1 MASEQ
6 GRKLSHQVL
15 SITLIRTVLNTGF
28 RMVFPFQPLLMAE
41 LGISLRAMT
50 RMLAGRSFIGVLSPL
65 TASVADSRGRKFGML
80 TGLGLFTL
88 GAAVMAGWTTPG
100 GFLVF
105 LLLSTFAK
113 AVFDPSLQAY
123 LGDRVP
129 YSRRGFVL
137 AVTEMSW
144 SGAFFLG
151 VPLVGFLI
159 QNTSLLT
166 PFLVFAGLGL
176 ASLAVLAVMIS
187 RDSPPPGGRPGLV
200 SNFSKVL
207 TSRAA
212 LAGLI
217 VTALTAA
224 GNQVINVVF
233 GVWLNESFAFQ
244 VAALGGASAVIGAA
258 ELLGEGGVSVFSDR
272 LSKKKAVLLG
282 VLTNSASALAL
293 IILGN
298 SRWGAVVGLFLVYLT
313 FEFTIVSAIP
323 MMTGVLPEARAT
335 LMALNLACISL
346 GRGLGSLLAA
356 PLYARGFAFNLI
368 FGAGVNLLAAAA
380 LRFVIIQEK

>member
-1 MASEQ
+1 MRPENREGVSRQ
-6 GRKLSHQVL
+6 ILP
-15 SITLIRTVLNTGF
+15 ITLIRTVLNTGF
-28 RMVFPFQPLLMAE
+28 RMVFPFQPLFMAE

-50 RMLAGRSFIGVLSPL
+50 RMLAGRSLIGVLSPL
-65 TASVADSRGRKFGML
+65 TASIADSRGRKVGML
-80 TGLGLFTL
+80 AGVGLFTL
-88 GAAVMAGWTTPG
+88 GAAVMVGWTTAA
-100 GFLVF
+100 GFLIF

-137 AVTEMSW
+137 ALTEMSW

-159 QNTSLLT
+159 KNTSLLT
-166 PFLVFAGLGL
+166 PFLVLAALGL
-176 ASLAVLAVMIS
+176 TAFMVLMVMVPADGPASGA
-187 RDSPPPGGRPGLV
+187 RPGLIT
-200 SNFSKVL
+200 NFGTVL
-207 TSRAA
+207 ASRAA
-212 LAGLI
+212 LAGLA

-224 GNQVINVVF
+224 GNQVVNVVF

-258 ELLGEGGVSVFSDR
+258 ELLGEGGVSLISDR
-272 LSKKKAVLLG
+272 LSKKKAVLVG
-282 VLTNSASALAL
+282 VLANSASALAL
-293 IILGN
+293 IVLG
-298 SRWGAVVGLFLVYLT
+298 STRWGAVLGLFLVYLT

-335 LMALNLACISL
+335 LMALNLATISL
-346 GRGLGSLLAA
+346 GRGLGSLAAA
-356 PLYARGFAFNLI
+356 PLYARGFAVNLI
-368 FGAGVNLLAAAA
+368 FGAAVNLLAAAA
-380 LRFVIIQEK
+380 LRFVVVKEK